1 VIKFGCWP
9 NFAQYFS
16 RFLLAFSMVSEEFR
30 KKYAK
35 FARIILEFASWDD
48 LERGMRTLLP
58 HMKHDGDAALPIL
71 LWHNGIEG
79 MSWVSKQNL
88 LVSGSVL
95 SRRMSL
101 I

>member
-1 VIKFGCWP
+1 LAVGRTSP
-9 NFAQYFS
+9 NI
-16 RFLLAFSMVSEEFR
+16 FLGFYSHFQWFQEEFR

-35 FARIILEFASWDD
+35 FSRIILEFASWDD